1 MSLFRTSP
9 AATVPADLTAVL
21 DQLARTCREA
31 AAGDLEA
38 RVPQLGDDPAVVA
51 LRSAVNQLLDSV
63 DAYVRESA
71 AALTASVEGRFHRRF
86 LSAGLRGAFKHGA
99 DTIDRARADMQSAD
113 ERMAAATAARLA
125 LADELESTV
134 LGVSEQVAAAA
145 TEMGATAGGV
155 VAFAREAVEEA
166 GRAVGTVG
174 SLRAASTEIRQAVD
188 LITQVAGQTRLLA
201 LNATIEAAR
210 AGDAGRGFSVVAQ
223 EVKGLADEA
232 AGSTEAIMARV
243 DTVQEV
249 AAETIGVV
257 EGVTGRIREMDQM
270 VTDIAAAVEGTGKL
284 DGTAGAGLVQLAE
297 LLRGEVSR
305 FVATVR
311 AG

>member
-1 MSLFRTSP
+1 MPLFRKQP
-9 AATVPADLTAVL
+9 AHPTPVDLRTAL
-21 DQLARTCREA
+21 DQLAATCRHA

-38 RVPQLGDDPAVVA
+38 RVPQLGDDPAVVQ
-51 LRSAVNQLLDSV
+51 LRAAVNQLLDTV

-86 LSAGLRGAFKHGA
+86 LSAGLQGAFKHGA
-99 DTIDRARADMQSAD
+99 VTIDRARADMQEAD
-113 ERMAAATAARLA
+113 GRMAAATADRLA

-145 TEMGATAGGV
+145 TEMGATASGV
-155 VAFAREAVEEA
+155 VAFAREAVDEA

-210 AGDAGRGFSVVAQ
+210 AGEAGRGFSVVAQ

-232 AGSTEAIMARV
+232 AGSTQAIIARV

-249 AAETIGVV
+249 AAETIEVV

-270 VTDIAAAVEGTGKL
+270 VTDIAAAVEGAGRMDGSTGS
-284 DGTAGAGLVQLAE
+284 GLVQLAE
-297 LLRGEVSR
+297 LLRGEVTR
-305 FVATVR
+305 FVASVR